1 MRQQTGAFLPEQ
13 NAENGNVGGE
23 VMELSANRALM

>member
-1 MRQQTGAFLPEQ
+1 LRKQAGAFLPEQ
-13 NAENGNVGGE
+13 DAENGNVGGK